1 MMSRCWR
8 PSGRRG
14 PLLPR
19 SGSDREV
26 RLRGFVEGCLARIG
40 EEDDPSEER
49 LFRDLWEEETQR
61 EVVIDCLLADCEVR
75 TGRPPSL

>member
-1 MMSRCWR
+1 
-8 PSGRRG
+8 
-14 PLLPR
+14 
-19 SGSDREV
+19 
-26 RLRGFVEGCLARIG
+26 VEGCLARIG

-49 LFRDLWEEETQR
+49 LFRDLWEDETQR